1 MPPFSRSRPR
11 RLAVAIAVAAGTCAG
26 AIHAQPQEPVAR
38 TAALEE
44 VIVTAQRR
52 QESLQDVPI
61 AVVAM
66 SADELTHRGIDAT
79 IGLPEA
85 VPSVQLTRSGPSGIF
100 FMRGVGNTSGGVGEE
115 GANAFYVDGVFMP
128 DLSQSV
134 LRFNN
139 IERVEVLK
147 GPQGTLFGRNASGGL
162 VHVITREP
170 GQESVADIRLG
181 YANYNTTSGQLY
193 VAGPLTDS
201 LAADVAITV
210 ADQGEG
216 WGRNRLTG
224 SHTGKGWHWGLR
236 SKWVWEPTDRSKFIL
251 SGEYMKLA
259 DSTAST
265 YHVAPGSVGVGGT
278 VTPGGDGYDTVTSD
292 PNSVHQEIYGLNLT
306 AEFDL
311 GAAML
316 TSLSA
321 MRRLE
326 MRSQLDPDAGPLPL
340 FGIDLNV
347 ETEAFQQE
355 FRLASND
362 VDPFSWQV
370 GLFYLY
376 STAEQLPQ
384 ISRGLA
390 LAPLD
395 RLESYARQTTSSYAA
410 FGEAGYAIRPT
421 THLTAG
427 LRYTLDDKDF
437 KGRQVGL
444 IGTTPA
450 SVLARKDSTS
460 DEELTWRL
468 SIRQDLTDHINVYAS
483 YNRGFKSGV
492 YALNAYPWD
501 PVEPQTIDAYEVGM
515 KAELLD
521 SRLRLNLAAFYYEI
535 DDYQVRAATGP
546 GATTLLLNAA
556 SVDVEGFEIEFEAVP
571 LEGLTVF
578 GSATFLKSEFSSFPF
593 APYTYPNPAVCT
605 PGGGAPGVSTGV
617 PVGGAITC
625 LGSAAG
631 NDTPLAPEFAGTL
644 GASYAFPVGPAGELR
659 LSAMYSYNDGYYF
672 EIDNRLEQP
681 SYGVLNASVAYHPD
695 QHWGIEF
702 WARNLTN
709 DRYYVQ
715 KLGSALA
722 DLAVQAAPRTYG
734 VNLSY
739 RY

>member
-1 MPPFSRSRPR
+1 MQNYVLPR
-11 RLAVAIAVAAGTCAG
+11 RLAMAVAVTAVLSAATGLSAQAQETG
-26 AIHAQPQEPVAR
+26 AR
-38 TAALEE
+38 MAALEE

-66 SADELTHRGIDAT
+66 SSDDLAQRGIDAT

-100 FMRGVGNTSGGVGEE
+100 FVRGVGNTSGGVGEE

-139 IERVEVLK
+139 IERIEVLK

-170 GQESVADIRLG
+170 GQETVADIRLG
-181 YANYNTTSGQLY
+181 YANYDTTNAQAY
-193 VAGPLTDS
+193 VAGPLADN
-201 LAADVAITV
+201 LAADLAITI

-216 WGRNRLTG
+216 WGRNHLTG
-224 SHTGKGWHWGLR
+224 SHTGKGWHWGVR
-236 SKWVWEPTDRSKFIL
+236 SKWVWEPTDRSKITL

-259 DSTAST
+259 DDTAST
-265 YHVAPGSVGVGGT
+265 YHVAPGSVGVGG
-278 VTPGGDGYDTVTSD
+278 VVAPGGDGYDTVTND
-292 PNSVHQEIYGLNLT
+292 PNSVHQEVYGLNLT

-311 GAAML
+311 GWASL

-321 MRRLE
+321 MRNLE
-326 MRSQLDPDAGPLPL
+326 MRSQLDPDAGPIPM

-355 FRLASND
+355 FRLASHE

-370 GLFYLY
+370 GLFYLH

-384 ISRGLA
+384 VSRGLA

-395 RLESYARQTTSSYAA
+395 RLESYAKQTTDSYAA
-410 FGEAGYAIRPT
+410 FGEVGYAIRPT
-421 THLTAG
+421 THVTAG
-427 LRYTLDDKDF
+427 LRYTRDDKDF
-437 KGRQVGL
+437 SGRQVGL
-444 IGTTPA
+444 IGSTPA

-460 DEELTWRL
+460 DEEVTWRL
-468 SIRQDLTDHINVYAS
+468 SIRQDITDNINVYAS

-501 PVEPQTIDAYEVGM
+501 PVDPQTIDAYEIGM

-578 GSATFLKSEFSSFPF
+578 GSGTFLKSEFSSFPF

-605 PGGGAPGVSTGV
+605 PTGSAPGMSIGAPTGGAH
-617 PVGGAITC
+617 TC
-625 LGSAAG
+625 LGSASG
-631 NDTPLAPEFAGTL
+631 NDTPLAPRFAGTL
-644 GASYAFPVGPAGELR
+644 GATYAFPVGPAGELR

-672 EIDNRLEQP
+672 EIDNRLKQP
-681 SYGVLNASVAYHPD
+681 SYGILNTSVAYHPD

-702 WARNLTN
+702 WTRNLTN

-739 RY
+739 SY

>member
-1 MPPFSRSRPR
+1 MRLVALIR
-11 RLAVAIAVAAGTCAG
+11 RHHLVVAMAVIAG
-26 AIHAQPQEPVAR
+26 ASVGVHAQPQSPGIRA
-38 TAALEE
+38 AALEE

-66 SADELTHRGIDAT
+66 SADELAHRGISGT
-79 IGLPEA
+79 ISLPEA

-170 GQESVADIRLG
+170 GQETVADIRLG
-181 YANYNTTSGQLY
+181 YASYDTTSTQVY

-201 LAADVAITV
+201 LAADLAVTV
-210 ADQGEG
+210 ADQGDG
-216 WGRNRLTG
+216 WGRNQLTG
-224 SHTGKGWHWGLR
+224 SHTGSGWHWGVR
-236 SKWVWEPTDRSKFIL
+236 SKWVWTPTERSKFTL

-259 DSTAST
+259 DDTAST
-265 YHVAPGSVGVGGT
+265 YHVAPGSVGFGG
-278 VTPGGDGYDTVTSD
+278 VVAPGGDGYDTVTND
-292 PNSVHQEIYGLNLT
+292 PNSVHQEVYGLNLT

-311 GAAML
+311 GRASF

-321 MRRLE
+321 IRSLE
-326 MRSQLDPDAGPLPL
+326 MRSQLDPDAGPIPM

-355 FRLASND
+355 FRLASSN

-384 ISRGLA
+384 VSRGLA

-395 RLESYARQTTSSYAA
+395 RLDSYAKQTTRSYAA
-410 FGEAGYAIRPT
+410 FGEAGYAIRAS
-421 THLTAG
+421 THVTLG

-437 KGRQVGL
+437 SGRQ
-444 IGTTPA
+444 IGFIDSIPA
-450 SVLARKDSTS
+450 SILARRDSTS
-460 DEELTWRL
+460 DEEMTWRL
-468 SIRQDLTDHINVYAS
+468 SIRQDITDNINLYAS

-501 PVEPQTIDAYEVGM
+501 PVDPQTIDAYEVGM

-556 SVDVEGFEIEFEAVP
+556 SVEVEGFEIEFEAVP
-571 LEGLTVF
+571 WEGLTVF
-578 GSATFLKSEFSSFPF
+578 GSGTFLTSEFDSFPF

-605 PGGGAPGVSTGV
+605 PTGPAPGMSTGNLS
-617 PVGGAITC
+617 GGAITC

-631 NDTPLAPEFAGTL
+631 NDTPLAPKFAGTL
-644 GASYAFPVGPAGELR
+644 GATYAFPVGPTGELR

-672 EIDNRLEQP
+672 EIDNRLKQP
-681 SYGVLNASVAYHPD
+681 SYGILNASVAYHPD
-695 QHWGIEF
+695 HHWGIEF
-702 WARNLTN
+702 WTRNLTN
-709 DRYYVQ
+709 ERYYVQ